1 MQDEVRRQAA
11 HTLTVPFYSSV
22 CWVLLI
28 GSHLCLCVSFLY
40 VRQFPHHY
48 IDARFPYYRNCDP
61 KRRQGWQNSIRHNL
75 SLNDCFIKRARDG
88 IGPASDR
95 KGNFWTLSPDSEN
108 MFDNGN
114 YKRRRRMKRNSRN
127 TSTDDSALTLQ
138 PWFLQYMQRQAQQH
152 VNFKLFCYTV
162 SYFCLPRNIWIK
174 HFRPK
179 RSFMKKKGKCRYGGE
194 QVVDF
199 STKASIMHASIGHLL
214 FVHPPTMFHLGEE
227 PTSSTNAPAGM
238 YWPPTAP
245 STSSGVSPTL
255 SRQIIDQKPVITAPP
270 SGLLSP
276 TISSYR
282 GDEITQWQSPHLLPS
297 ISSFDE
303 QPQHTVYEPR
313 PNQYQA

>member
-1 MQDEVRRQAA
+1 
-11 HTLTVPFYSSV
+11 
-22 CWVLLI
+22 
-28 GSHLCLCVSFLY
+28 
-40 VRQFPHHY
+40 
-48 IDARFPYYRNCDP
+48 
-61 KRRQGWQNSIRHNL
+61 
-75 SLNDCFIKRARDG
+75 
-88 IGPASDR
+88 
-95 KGNFWTLSPDSEN
+95 
-108 MFDNGN
+108 
-114 YKRRRRMKRNSRN
+114 
-127 TSTDDSALTLQ
+127 
-138 PWFLQYMQRQAQQH
+138 
-152 VNFKLFCYTV
+152 
-162 SYFCLPRNIWIK
+162 
-174 HFRPK
+174 
-179 RSFMKKKGKCRYGGE
+179 MKKKGKCRYGGE
-194 QVVDF
+194 QIVDF
-199 STKASIMHASIGHLL
+199 STKASIMHASIGHLVINCFVSWSPYRLQCWSLLLNGYDLGHRYANSVIQL